1 MNNNGGVKKLL
12 VILVIAM
19 TVGIVAIV
27 VKNYQAKNRNLK
39 NEEKPL
45 AQEAVTEAAIKEI
58 DKSFLTIN
66 SDDFVLGDLNAP
78 ITIIEYA
85 SLSCPH
91 CASFYRE
98 AFEKL
103 RSEYIDLNKVK
114 FIYRDF
120 PLNQQALVASM
131 SAICRARDE
140 GSDKVAAYY
149 AIIKALFKSQETWAF
164 DQKYV
169 EKLQS
174 ILSLDGMSQSRF
186 KSCLDDKKLQD
197 KILENRIAASN
208 ALKISSTPTFYIN
221 DEVVE
226 GYVDYESIKKVI
238 DKKLNQ

>member
-12 VILVIAM
+12 AILVIAM

-39 NEEKPL
+39 SEEKSL
-45 AQEAVTEAAIKEI
+45 SQETVDEAAKEI

-103 RSEYIDLNKVK
+103 RSEYIDVNKVK

-131 SAICRARDE
+131 SAICRAKDE
-140 GSDKVAAYY
+140 GSDKVVAYY

-174 ILSLDGMSQSRF
+174 ILSLDGMSSSRF

-226 GYVDYESIKKVI
+226 GYVDYESIKKII